1 MPAISSP
8 AARVR
13 AAALAL
19 GALPLAASAQSNVPA
34 AAPPQVLE
42 PVVVNA
48 DPLDR
53 TELDALRPVNV
64 VRGDDLRAKES
75 TNLGATLGRELGVQS
90 SAYGPG
96 AGRPIIRGMDSARV
110 SVTESGLG
118 VGDVSGVSPD
128 HRVAAD
134 TLTSSQVEVLRGP
147 ATLLYGSGAI
157 GGLVN
162 VVSDRVPRRRPDGVD
177 GSINLRGSTAER
189 ERGGAFDLDGP
200 LGAAAAW
207 HAEGFKQ
214 QTSDYDLAEPLR
226 DADGNVIAADRLPNS
241 QTDTQSLAVGGA
253 WFGPNSTR
261 LGAALQRYESAYG
274 IPNPEEPV
282 TIELRRSRLE
292 LNGDTG
298 AFGPFAGLR
307 SRFGFT
313 DYKHTEFEPSGEAGA
328 TFTSR
333 GGEGRLELPLALSGD
348 LSAVVGAQ
356 LGATETRGAG
366 EGQLPRTD
374 STAAALFA
382 IGERKFGALRFE
394 LGGRVENARHKV
406 DEDYEDG
413 TRAPSRSLTLATGS
427 GAVAWSF
434 APAWELGTT
443 VTLSQRAPAIE
454 ELYFLGAHPATFA
467 FEIGDPNL
475 RKEKSTNVE
484 LSLRRSAGPVR
495 AKLNVF
501 LNRVRDYIYG
511 AFDGSTTD
519 ILDEDGNVEET
530 LSNLF
535 YRQADAR
542 LYGAE
547 AELTFGAEGPKEVG
561 PTGRLWAD
569 TVRGKL
575 TSGEHSGENLPRMAP
590 ARVGFS
596 AGWRAAAWDTH
607 VAVTRVTRQE
617 RTSSF
622 DLRDG
627 EPESATPGYTT
638 VDAGVNWRVRD
649 GATPV
654 TLYLLGRNLTDADIR
669 VHTSFLKA
677 IAPPPGRSLVAGV
690 RAAF

>member
-1 MPAISSP
+1 MPASFSP

-19 GALPLAASAQSNVPA
+19 GALPLAASAQSNAPGA
-34 AAPPQVLE
+34 APQVLD

-53 TELDALRPVNV
+53 TEPDALRPVTV

-75 TNLGATLGRELGVQS
+75 TNLGATLSRELGVHS

-96 AGRPIIRGMDSARV
+96 AGRPIVRGMDSARV
-110 SVTESGLG
+110 AVTESGLG

-134 TLTSSQVEVLRGP
+134 TLTSRQVEVLRGP

-162 VVSDRVPRRRPDGVD
+162 VVSDRVPRLRPDDLD

-189 ERGGAFDLDGP
+189 ERAAAFALDGP
-200 LGAAAAW
+200 LGAATAW
-207 HAEGFKQ
+207 RADGFRQ

-241 QTDTQSLAVGGA
+241 QTDTQALAVGAA
-253 WFGPNSTR
+253 WFGPNGTR
-261 LGAALQRYESAYG
+261 LGAALQRYESDYG

-292 LNGDTG
+292 LNGDSG

-313 DYKHTEFEPSGEAGA
+313 DYKHTEFEPTGEAGA

-333 GGEGRLELPLALSGD
+333 GGEGRFELPLAFSGD

-356 LGATETRGAG
+356 ISSTEVRGAG

-374 STAAALFA
+374 STAASLFA
-382 IGERKFGALRFE
+382 IGERKFGALRVE
-394 LGGRVENARHKV
+394 LGARVENARHKV

-413 TRAPSRSLTLATGS
+413 TRAPSRSFTLATGS
-427 GAVAWSF
+427 GAVAWRF
-434 APAWELGTT
+434 APAWELGTS
-443 VTLSQRAPAIE
+443 VTLSQRAPATE

-484 LSLRRSAGPVR
+484 LSLRRNAGPVR

-519 ILDEDGNVEET
+519 ILDENGNVEET

-542 LYGAE
+542 LHGAE
-547 AELTFGAEGPKEVG
+547 AELTFGAEGPKQSG

-596 AGWRAAAWDTH
+596 AGWHAPMGNAS
-607 VAVTRVTRQE
+607 VSVTRVMRQK

-627 EPESATPGYTT
+627 EPESVTAGYTT
-638 VDAGVNWRVRD
+638 VDAGVSWRVRD

-654 TLYLLGRNLTDADIR
+654 MLYLLGRNLTDADIR
-669 VHTSFLKA
+669 VHTSFLKNT
-677 IAPPPGRSLVAGV
+677 APPPGRSFVVGL